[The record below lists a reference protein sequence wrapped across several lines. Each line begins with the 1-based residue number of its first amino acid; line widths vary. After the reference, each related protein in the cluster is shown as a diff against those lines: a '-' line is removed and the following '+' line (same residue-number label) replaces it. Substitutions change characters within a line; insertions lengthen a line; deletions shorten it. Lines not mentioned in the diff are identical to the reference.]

1 MFLKER
7 TERGT
12 AMQQQPRLFVARQE
26 ANHHPFWHI
35 TQFFSL
41 GCTMLLTL
49 GFVSACGGSS
59 SSGSSTSTA
68 NGKITLTE
76 MDYWS
81 VPAQGAT
88 LNKLFTQYEKLH
100 PNITIQRNA
109 VPFASLLPKVDQ
121 EAASHTLPN
130 IVALDNPDVARFAAT
145 GALTPLDSYM
155 KGNFSDSD
163 FYAGPLTTMKYQGK
177 TYSFPV
183 GNNDLA
189 LYYNKKALAAAKL
202 QPPKTWSQLEAAAK
216 ALTHGN
222 TYGFAFSAP
231 ANEQATFQFEPFLW
245 SNNGDLSKVD
255 SSASVAALQVLVD
268 MIRQGSASKGALNWG
283 QPDVATQF
291 GEGNAALMENGPWEI
306 PALEQQYH
314 MKFGVDFDVVPMPV
328 PLAGSQPVVPL
339 GGEAWTI
346 PVNSDSAVTKASW
359 DLVNWLEQ
367 PEQLRQLDEGFGYV
381 PAIKSTAQLVLKDN
395 PDLQVFAD
403 EFNTARART
412 AELGAKYP
420 KVSEAIWTAEQAA
433 LTGSQSAQAALTHAQ
448 QQI

>member
-1 MFLKER
+1 
-7 TERGT
+7 
-12 AMQQQPRLFVARQE
+12 MQQQPRLFVTGTETNQR
-26 ANHHPFWHI
+26 PFWHI
-35 TQFFSL
+35 SQLFSF
-41 GCTMLLTL
+41 GCTMLLIL
-49 GFVSACGGSS
+49 GFVSACGGGPTP
-59 SSGSSTSTA
+59 GSSTSTGD
-68 NGKITLTE
+68 GKITLTE

-88 LNKLFTQYEKLH
+88 LNTLFTQYEKLH

-109 VPFASLLPKVDQ
+109 VPFASLLPKADQ

-130 IVALDNPDVARFAAT
+130 ILALDNPDVAQFAAT

-155 KGNFSDSD
+155 QGNFSDSD

-189 LYYNKKALAAAKL
+189 LYYNKKMLAAAKI
-202 QPPKTWSQLEAAAK
+202 QPPTTWSELVADAK

-245 SNNGDLSKVD
+245 SNKGDLANVS

-268 MIRQGSASKGALNWG
+268 MIKQGSASKGALNWG

-328 PLAGSQPVVPL
+328 PQTGTPPVVPL

-346 PVNSDSAVTKASW
+346 PANSNAAVTKASW

-367 PEQLRQLDEGFGYV
+367 PDQLRQLDEGFGYI
-381 PAIKSTAQLVLKDN
+381 PAIKSTAQLVLKEN
-395 PDLQVFAD
+395 PDLQVFAN
-403 EFNTARART
+403 EFDTARART
-412 AELGAKYP
+412 AQLGPKYP
-420 KVSEAIWTAEQAA
+420 KVSEVIWTAEQSA
-433 LTGSQSAQAALTHAQ
+433 LTGSHTAQDALTQAQ
-448 QQI
+448 QQITTILNS

>member
-1 MFLKER
+1 
-7 TERGT
+7 
-12 AMQQQPRLFVARQE
+12 MQQQPRLFATGPEV
-26 ANHHPFWHI
+26 NHRPFWHI
-35 TQFFSL
+35 PQLFSF
-41 GCTMLLTL
+41 GCAMLLIL
-49 GFVSACGGSS
+49 GFVAACGGSS
-59 SSGSSTSTA
+59 ATNSSTS

-81 VPAQGAT
+81 VPAQGTT

-109 VPFASLLPKVDQ
+109 VPFASLLPKADQ

-130 IVALDNPDVARFAAT
+130 ILALDNPDVAQFAAT

-155 KGNFSDSD
+155 QGNFSDSD
-163 FYAGPLTTMKYQGK
+163 FYAGPLTTMKYQSK

-189 LYYNKKALAAAKL
+189 LYYNKKDLANAKL
-202 QPPKTWSQLEAAAK
+202 QPPATWSELEADAK

-245 SNNGDLSKVD
+245 SNNGDLSKID
-255 SSASVAALQVLVD
+255 ASASVAALQVLVN
-268 MIRQGSASKGALNWG
+268 MIQQGSASKGALNWG

-314 MKFGVDFDVVPMPV
+314 MKFGVDFGVVPMPV
-328 PLAGSQPVVPL
+328 PQAGAQPVVPL

-346 PVNSDSAVTKASW
+346 PANSNSAVTKASW

-367 PEQLRQLDEGFGYV
+367 PDQLRQLDEGFGYI
-381 PAIKSTAQLVLKDN
+381 PAIKSTALLVLKDN
-395 PDLQVFAD
+395 PNLQVFAD

-412 AELGAKYP
+412 AQLGAKYP
-420 KVSEAIWTAEQAA
+420 KVSEVIWTAEQSA
-433 LTGSQSAQAALTHAQ
+433 LTGSHSAQAALTQAQ
-448 QQI
+448 QQIIPILNS

>member
-1 MFLKER
+1 
-7 TERGT
+7 
-12 AMQQQPRLFVARQE
+12 MQQQPRLFVTRPE
-26 ANHHPFWHI
+26 ANPRPVWHI
-35 TQFFSL
+35 SQLFSF
-41 GCTMLLTL
+41 GCTMLLIL
-49 GFVSACGGSS
+49 GFVAACGGSS
-59 SSGSSTSTA
+59 TPGSSTSTGNA
-68 NGKITLTE
+68 KITLTE

-81 VPAQGAT
+81 VPSQGAT
-88 LNKLFTQYEKLH
+88 LNMLFTQYQKLH
-100 PNITIQRNA
+100 PNITIQRNP
-109 VPFASLLPKVDQ
+109 VPFASLLPKADQ

-130 IVALDNPDVARFAAT
+130 ILALDNPDVAQFAAT
-145 GALTPLDSYM
+145 GALAPLDSYM
-155 KGNFSDSD
+155 QGNFSDSD

-189 LYYNKKALAAAKL
+189 LYYNKKVLTAAKI
-202 QPPKTWSQLEAAAK
+202 QPPTTWSELVADAK

-255 SSASVAALQVLVD
+255 SSASVAALQILVD
-268 MIRQGSASKGALNWG
+268 MIKQGSASKGALNWG

-291 GEGNAALMENGPWEI
+291 GEGNAAMMENGPWEI

-314 MKFGVDFDVVPMPV
+314 MKFGTDFAVVPMPV
-328 PLAGSQPVVPL
+328 PQAGTAPVVPL

-346 PVNSDSAVTKASW
+346 PANSNAALMKASW

-367 PEQLRQLDEGFGYV
+367 PDQLRQLDEGFGYI

-412 AELGAKYP
+412 AQLGPKYP
-420 KVSEAIWTAEQAA
+420 KVSEAIWTAEQSALDGSHTAQDA
-433 LTGSQSAQAALTHAQ
+433 LTQAQ
-448 QQI
+448 QQITTILNS

>member
-1 MFLKER
+1 MVLS
-7 TERGT
+7 
-12 AMQQQPRLFVARQE
+12 FVA
-26 ANHHPFWHI
+26 
-35 TQFFSL
+35 
-41 GCTMLLTL
+41 
-49 GFVSACGGSS
+49 ACGGSS
-59 SSGSSTSTA
+59 TSNSSGS

-88 LNKLFTQYEKLH
+88 LNKLFTQYKKLH

-109 VPFASLLPKVDQ
+109 VPFANLLPKADQ

-130 IVALDNPDVARFAAT
+130 IMALDNPDVAQFAAT
-145 GALTPLDSYM
+145 GALTPLNSYM
-155 KGNFSDSD
+155 QGNFSDAD

-189 LYYNKKALAAAKL
+189 LFYNKKALTAAKIH
-202 QPPKTWSQLEAAAK
+202 PPATWSELVTDAK

-255 SSASVAALQVLVD
+255 LSASVAALQVLVN
-268 MIRQGSASKGALNWG
+268 MIKQGSASKGALNWG

-291 GEGNAALMENGPWEI
+291 GEGNAILMENGPWEI
-306 PALEQQYH
+306 PALEQQYN

-328 PLAGSQPVVPL
+328 PQTGAQPVVPL

-346 PVNSDSAVTKASW
+346 PANSNSAVTKASW

-367 PEQLRQLDEGFGYV
+367 PDQLRQLDEGFGYI
-381 PAIKSTAQLVLKDN
+381 PAIKSTAQLVLKDE
-395 PDLQVFAD
+395 PDLQVFAS

-412 AELGAKYP
+412 AQLGAKYP
-420 KVSEAIWTAEQAA
+420 KVSEAIWTAEQSA
-433 LTGSQSAQAALTHAQ
+433 LTGSHTAQDALTQAQ
-448 QQI
+448 QQIAPILNS